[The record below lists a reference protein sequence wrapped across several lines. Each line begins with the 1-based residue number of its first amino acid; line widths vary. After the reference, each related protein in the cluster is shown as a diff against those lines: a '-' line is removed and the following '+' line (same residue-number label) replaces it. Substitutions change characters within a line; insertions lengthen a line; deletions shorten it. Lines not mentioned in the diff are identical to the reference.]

1 LHKIL
6 NANEHMKNIKI
17 FITVLAMLFV
27 IANNGYTRNQ
37 ENNMEKDSVVT
48 VKELYDI
55 VLIKRCEIQEE

>member
-1 LHKIL
+1 M